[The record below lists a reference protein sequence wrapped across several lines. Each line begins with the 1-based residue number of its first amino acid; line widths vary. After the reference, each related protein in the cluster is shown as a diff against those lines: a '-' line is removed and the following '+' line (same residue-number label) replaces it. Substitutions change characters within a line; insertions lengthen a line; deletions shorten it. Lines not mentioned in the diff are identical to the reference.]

1 MLSATAPVRPDGVPD
16 RREPQT
22 RQPTGDPAPQRTR
35 ALVLTGAF
43 AGLRIGELAGLQV
56 GDFDPLR
63 RQLRVRRTVSDIS
76 GRVVI
81 GPPKTAKSIRTVSLP
96 SSITKDL
103 TDHIAERGATSSED
117 WIFPSPDGGPIR
129 RTSWVRRFWK
139 PGLAAAGLNKDL
151 GTHTLR
157 HSQVALLI
165 AQGEH
170 PKVIADRLGHT
181 SVRTVLDVYG
191 HLYEGADQAA
201 AEALDKQIASY
212 ARPERVQ
219 HTVIELPQSR
229 RNPR

>member
-1 MLSATAPVRPDGVPD
+1 MGGSRVRQRVPSSRPDRSLRRVANRRAGRSPGRRLRSAPQAAAGAPHRLRHFRPGSHWAAENSEKHPHGQPPQFDHKRPDGPHCG
-16 RREPQT
+16 T
-22 RQPTGDPAPQRTR
+22 RGNFIRG
-35 ALVLTGAF
+35 LV
-43 AGLRIGELAGLQV
+43 
-56 GDFDPLR
+56 
-63 RQLRVRRTVSDIS
+63 
-76 GRVVI
+76 
-81 GPPKTAKSIRTVSLP
+81 
-96 SSITKDL
+96 
-103 TDHIAERGATSSED
+103 
-117 WIFPSPDGGPIR
+117 FPSPDGGPIR

-139 PGLAAAGLNKDL
+139 PGLASAGLDKDL

-191 HLYEGADQAA
+191 HLNEGADQAA

-212 ARPERVQ
+212 PRPERVQ
-219 HTVIELPQSR
+219 HTVIELPQPR